1 MPPSRGADAGSAYS
15 FTYAP
20 EEPHQYRVRQVRP
33 ARQVAVARTAVRVGR
48 VRQARERTLEVEEK
62 DAVARRVEAGETRRS
77 RQHLARGIVSQRDL
91 KFQGIFQNDD
101 EGNKKH
107 ARYVYA
113 KECDGCFSPELAC
126 YWASLS
132 FHGEGA
138 PSFHQWV
145 LISRLALE
153 LL

>member
-1 MPPSRGADAGSAYS
+1 M
-15 FTYAP
+15 
-20 EEPHQYRVRQVRP
+20 
-33 ARQVAVARTAVRVGR
+33 ARAAVRVGR
-48 VRQARERTLEVEEK
+48 VRQARERALEVEEK
-62 DAVARRVEAGETRRS
+62 DAVPLRVEEQAAFRPRH
-77 RQHLARGIVSQRDL
+77 RQRDL
-91 KFQGIFQNDD
+91 KFKGIFQNDD

-138 PSFHQWV
+138 PE
-145 LISRLALE
+145 ALVSTSGS
-153 LL
+153 